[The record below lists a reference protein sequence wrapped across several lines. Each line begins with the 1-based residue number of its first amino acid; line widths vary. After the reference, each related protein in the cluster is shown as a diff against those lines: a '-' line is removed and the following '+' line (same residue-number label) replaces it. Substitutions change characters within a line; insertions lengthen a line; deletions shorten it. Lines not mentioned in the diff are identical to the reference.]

1 MVRFSY
7 KDYVDGDKTKSM
19 VLKQNEFLR
28 RFEQHNIVP
37 NVGILPKR
45 FVRIRHYGLL
55 TNRGKITRLNQI
67 RENMGLEAVK
77 TIVEVP
83 VAIRMLEKFGKDITQ
98 CTQCDTGRYELLFT
112 KRFGKT
118 TYRKPQKIPV

>member
-1 MVRFSY
+1 MPPRQGRGRHPVAQACSFFY
-7 KDYVDGDKTKSM
+7 K
-19 VLKQNEFLR
+19 
-28 RFEQHNIVP
+28 NIVP

-67 RENMGLEAVK
+67 RENMGLEPVK

-83 VAIRMLEKFGKDITQ
+83 VAIRMLEKFG
-98 CTQCDTGRYELLFT
+98 
-112 KRFGKT
+112 
-118 TYRKPQKIPV
+118 YRSM